1 MCSNLFKTCSKL
13 VQMCSNVFKCVRKLA
28 RQSNDRINEYASK
41 YKKKAKLERAV
52 NRFELRYQNAL
63 DEDGCRRS
71 KLKLFIFANMLPF
84 I

>member
-1 MCSNLFKTCSKL
+1 MVHLASSPYER
-13 VQMCSNVFKCVRKLA
+13 VRKLA
-28 RQSNDRINEYASK
+28 RQSNDWINEYASK

-71 KLKLFIFANMLPF
+71 KLTMMIISYMSPF

>member
-1 MCSNLFKTCSKL
+1 M
-13 VQMCSNVFKCVRKLA
+13 VFSASSPYERVRKLA
-28 RQSNDRINEYASK
+28 RQSNDWINEYASK

-71 KLKLFIFANMLPF
+71 K
-84 I
+84 

>member
-1 MCSNLFKTCSKL
+1 MKIIFSAS
-13 VQMCSNVFKCVRKLA
+13 SPYERVRKLA
-28 RQSNDRINEYASK
+28 RQSNDWINEYASK

-71 KLKLFIFANMLPF
+71 KLNLFIFSNMSPF